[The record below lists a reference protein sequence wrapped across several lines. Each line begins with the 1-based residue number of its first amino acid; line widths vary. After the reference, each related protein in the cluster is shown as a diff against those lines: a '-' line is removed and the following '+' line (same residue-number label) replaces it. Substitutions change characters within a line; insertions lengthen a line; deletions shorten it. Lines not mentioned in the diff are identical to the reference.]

1 MYEEREREIIK
12 YTCDINKNT
21 NKKGP
26 VTVLDPSCLERV

>member
-1 MYEEREREIIK
+1 MYEERVREIIK

-26 VTVLDPSCLERV
+26 ATVLDPSSPERV